1 MLLIKVAVQRREWQM
16 ESKDLTVGNSR
27 ISIKLMD
34 ESYIMCEDEKRTGI
48 TVDVE
53 CRYISPRWPNP
64 IYSLYYRRLLKAYGI
79 GPVLVWQ
86 GRRIVGF
93 LPVTVPGC
101 GIPEPPLCVHY
112 TGGLCYGAEK
122 HTDLAMIKNAME
134 IPFEQLS
141 SKEIRV
147 GCMSV
152 HRSMRGKNLAAQ
164 MILYMVD
171 RAREFGWH
179 RIKARVMLDGEPQAF
194 YPTLSWWMGLGFKP
208 SGQVRPFGPSKDP
221 IDLSK
226 ASDLILNLKE

>member
-1 MLLIKVAVQRREWQM
+1 MQP
-16 ESKDLTVGNSR
+16 KDITVGSSR
-27 ISIKLMD
+27 VSIMLMD

-53 CRYISPRWPNP
+53 CRYISPQWPNL

-93 LPVTVPGC
+93 LPLTIPDC

-122 HTDLAMIKNAME
+122 HTDITMIKNAME

-141 SKEIRV
+141 SKVIRI

-152 HRSMRGKNLAAQ
+152 HRS
-164 MILYMVD
+164 
-171 RAREFGWH
+171 
-179 RIKARVMLDGEPQAF
+179 
-194 YPTLSWWMGLGFKP
+194 
-208 SGQVRPFGPSKDP
+208 
-221 IDLSK
+221 
-226 ASDLILNLKE
+226 